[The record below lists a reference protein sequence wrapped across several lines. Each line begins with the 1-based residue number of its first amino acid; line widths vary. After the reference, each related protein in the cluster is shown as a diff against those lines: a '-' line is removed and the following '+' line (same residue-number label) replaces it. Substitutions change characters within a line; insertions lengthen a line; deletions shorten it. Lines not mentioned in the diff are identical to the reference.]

1 MGKFLDADGLKQV
14 WDTAKGTFVKKE
26 EGKGLSSNDFSDE
39 WKKKIEDLAYVPMAI
54 ASFTNNVN
62 VAEMGSTVERVTF
75 NWSLNKSPKSQKVDS
90 QVVEAS
96 LRTLVL
102 TGQQIKTDKTFTL
115 SATDE
120 RDKTVTKTTTI
131 RFYNGVYWGI
141 GNAGQEVDSAFI
153 LSLSKGLQASKG
165 KTFTVNAGEN
175 EHIFYA
181 VPSRYGTCMF
191 NVGGFDGGF
200 SKVTT
205 FDFVNASGFKES
217 YDVYKSTNDNLG
229 ITTVTV
235 K

>member
-141 GNAGQEVDSAFI
+141 GNAGHLFCPYQ
-153 LSLSKGLQASKG
+153 
-165 KTFTVNAGEN
+165 
-175 EHIFYA
+175 
-181 VPSRYGTCMF
+181 R
-191 NVGGFDGGF
+191 
-200 SKVTT
+200 
-205 FDFVNASGFKES
+205 DFRHQREKP
-217 YDVYKSTNDNLG
+217 LP
-229 ITTVTV
+229 
-235 K
+235 

>member
-181 VPSRYGTCMF
+181 VPSRYGT
-191 NVGGFDGGF
+191 
-200 SKVTT
+200 
-205 FDFVNASGFKES
+205 
-217 YDVYKSTNDNLG
+217 
-229 ITTVTV
+229 
-235 K
+235 